1 MECTQKR
8 CRRPRYALTPYI
20 NQFILG
26 RGWVEGWED
35 YDDARRFYIKYP
47 TIKKADKNLTFDK
60 QKVISKEHHINLF
73 LPFNQMNEKEL
84 ELVKGVKMYDC
95 ITFSG
100 RIQKYWRKDG
110 TYDFSVKSIPQSYM
124 EDMIAMIHKEIKST
138 IKKAGAIT
146 PDTLMV
152 MEYYTKPK
160 LNAIDKKIDD
170 AGDLLPTFNGDYQYY
185 KNEVKEWKN
194 AIDICINHIRSVSSN
209 RKFRRRYGIK
219 ENFAQYYPPY
229 EKL

>member
-1 MECTQKR
+1 MIIETIIGGM
-8 CRRPRYALTPYI
+8 LIMTPIEMGDDYNEHLQDVGQAKCLADNMYFEAR
-20 NQFILG
+20 NQGTAGITAVSNVVLN
-26 RGWVEGWED
+26 RVKSEM
-35 YDDARRFYIKYP
+35 YP
-47 TIKKADKNLTFDK
+47 NTICEVVR
-60 QKVISKEHHINLF
+60 QGPHRES
-73 LPFNQMNEKEL
+73 
-84 ELVKGVKMYDC
+84 
-95 ITFSG
+95 
-100 RIQKYWRKDG
+100 WRKDG

>member
-1 MECTQKR
+1 MECTKKR

-60 QKVISKEHHINLF
+60 QQVISKEHHINLF

-160 LNAIDKKIDD
+160 LNAIDKKIDEV
-170 AGDLLPTFNGDYQYY
+170 A
-185 KNEVKEWKN
+185 KNVNSDEEV
-194 AIDICINHIRSVSSN
+194 IQ
-209 RKFRRRYGIK
+209 KF
-219 ENFAQYYPPY
+219 A
-229 EKL
+229 

>member
-20 NQFILG
+20 NQFVLG

-35 YDDARRFYIKYP
+35 YDDARRFYIKSP

-60 QKVISKEHHINLF
+60 QQVISKEHHINLF
-73 LPFNQMNEKEL
+73 LPFNQMTDKEL

-110 TYDFSVKSIPQSYM
+110 TYDLSVKSIPQSYM
-124 EDMIAMIHKEIKST
+124 EDMIAMIHKEIKLT
-138 IKKAGAIT
+138 IKTAGAIT
-146 PDTLMV
+146 PDTLMC
-152 MEYYTKPK
+152 
-160 LNAIDKKIDD
+160 
-170 AGDLLPTFNGDYQYY
+170 NGVLY
-185 KNEVKEWKN
+185 KT
-194 AIDICINHIRSVSSN
+194 
-209 RKFRRRYGIK
+209 
-219 ENFAQYYPPY
+219 
-229 EKL
+229 